1 MVQSEPEIQPMKTGK
16 AKGWIGEYNWVSLP
30 ITEDN
35 KYKDNTSLGKDWC
48 LEHFGKSGHRWFE
61 KENKFFFK
69 NEKDMTMFI
78 LRWCS

>member
-30 ITEDN
+30 ITEEN
-35 KYKDNTSLGKDWC
+35 KYTDNTSKGKEWC
-48 LEHFGKSGHRWFE
+48 FEHFGKSGHRWFE